1 MQKDEIVFD
10 IIKRERERQ
19 KKGIELIAS
28 ENFVSDEVM
37 QAMGSC
43 LTNKYAEGYPGHR
56 YYGGCQVVDEV
67 ESLAIDRVK
76 KLFDAEYA
84 NVQPHSGAQANMAV
98 FMSVLKPGDKFLGL
112 NLSHGGHLSH
122 GSPVNFSGLVFHALE
137 YNVKEDTG
145 LVDYDQMEEVALRE
159 RPKLIIGG
167 ASAYSHEWNY
177 ARMRKIADEIGAIF
191 MVDMAHPAGLIA
203 AGLLDNPLKYAHI
216 VTSTTHKTLRG
227 PRGGIILIG
236 KDFDN
241 PFGKVTKKGEIRK
254 MSSLIDSAV
263 FPGVQGGPLEH
274 IIAAK
279 AVAFGEALQP
289 EYKEYQKQVVKN
301 AKAMAAALIDK
312 GYKIVSGGTENHC
325 ILVDLRTKFPELTGK
340 VAEKV
345 LVEADITAN
354 KNMVPFDSRS
364 PFLTSGVRLGTPA
377 ITTRG
382 AKESLMGE
390 IVEMIDT
397 VLSNADNAAVIESVR
412 KKVNGIMGDYP
423 MFAY

>member
-1 MQKDEIVFD
+1 MQKDEIIFD
-10 IIKRERERQ
+10 IIKREHERQ

-122 GSPVNFSGLVFHALE
+122 GSPVNFSGLMFHALE

-167 ASAYSHEWNY
+167 ASAYSREWDY

-312 GYKIVSGGTENHC
+312 GYKIVSGGTDNHC

-397 VLSNADNAAVIESVR
+397 VLSNAENAAVIESVR
-412 KKVNGIMGDYP
+412 KKVNSIMGDYP